1 MGVEDSIWSGWSRKR
16 GLHSQTLRGGVTLV
30 GGTLMA
36 QVIVFAA
43 TPVLARIYDADA
55 FGYLSLALASA
66 SAVAPAACLKLES
79 ALLLPKS
86 DRQATAV
93 FVAAALA
100 SALISV
106 ACGIVLAVSFH
117 FGFLPHLA
125 SLQHFAWW
133 VASLVFLTSVFALV
147 SQLALRGELYEAVAR
162 RSVHQAVVATAGQLA
177 LFFVLPLGGL
187 VVGQVLGRLAGI
199 LPVLYSSRGLLSKF
213 PPSFMAKV
221 LCRYWRFPAIF
232 TPSALLN
239 ALGLGLPLLFIGTQY
254 GVQAAGQWG
263 MADRLLAAPVLLIGL
278 ATGQVLEA
286 RLASHLRRGGEAMMP
301 LFLKSTAI
309 LLICAVALIFGV
321 LLLAEIVLPWLLG
334 PGWEESVRLAMIL
347 VVSTGF
353 RLVAGPVA
361 RVLLV
366 LQRAGANLAID
377 AMRVLALVSVMALA
391 VRKNFTVAE
400 VAAWIT
406 VALCLVYVVTW
417 IVSFRAARRFDEAR
431 LAQAE

>member
-1 MGVEDSIWSGWSRKR
+1 
-16 GLHSQTLRGGVTLV
+16 
-30 GGTLMA
+30 
-36 QVIVFAA
+36 
-43 TPVLARIYDADA
+43 
-55 FGYLSLALASA
+55 
-66 SAVAPAACLKLES
+66 
-79 ALLLPKS
+79 
-86 DRQATAV
+86 
-93 FVAAALA
+93 
-100 SALISV
+100 
-106 ACGIVLAVSFH
+106 
-117 FGFLPHLA
+117 
-125 SLQHFAWW
+125 
-133 VASLVFLTSVFALV
+133 
-147 SQLALRGELYEAVAR
+147 
-162 RSVHQAVVATAGQLA
+162 
-177 LFFVLPLGGL
+177 
-187 VVGQVLGRLAGI
+187 
-199 LPVLYSSRGLLSKF
+199 
-213 PPSFMAKV
+213 
-221 LCRYWRFPAIF
+221 
-232 TPSALLN
+232 
-239 ALGLGLPLLFIGTQY
+239 
-254 GVQAAGQWG
+254 
-263 MADRLLAAPVLLIGL
+263 
-278 ATGQVLEA
+278 
-286 RLASHLRRGGEAMMP
+286 MMP